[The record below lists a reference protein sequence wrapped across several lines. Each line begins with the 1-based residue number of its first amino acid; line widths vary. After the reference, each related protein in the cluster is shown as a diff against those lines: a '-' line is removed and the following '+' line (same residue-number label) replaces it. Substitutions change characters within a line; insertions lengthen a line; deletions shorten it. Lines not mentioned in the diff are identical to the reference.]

1 MSHRIDF
8 HAFVI
13 NPERSRILMYNLY
26 GRIGLRCLIAWSL
39 LVPLHSVGLN
49 ASAQVVTAQIVG
61 VQDVGV
67 QDVGELDVLEAE
79 ASEPDV
85 DQRESSKPE
94 SAEWMPA
101 VAAPIAQAEC
111 QECDKKKSESAAA
124 KAKDAYKGLFYANDF
139 SYVDDPCFKGHFLGD
154 SLKRLSMP
162 GTGKLDLGGEAR
174 VRYHDEDNMRGLGL
188 TGRDDEFWLTR
199 LRLFANYQIN
209 DYFRFYGEYLYADS
223 SGEFFNNRT
232 IEENRG
238 EAQNLFVDTNLIDD
252 GSSKLTSR
260 LGRQELLFG
269 NERLVSPLDWANTRR
284 TFDGARL
291 IYNGSNWDIDGFF
304 VNPVKRL
311 LTNED
316 SWDGADTDTQF
327 YGTYAT
333 RKKLDIGTIDT
344 YYLGI
349 DYLTPGASFHT
360 IGSRV
365 AGSRDSLLYE
375 FEGGT
380 QFGDNSNGSTHDAF
394 FVTTGLGRKL
404 DLNVGGS
411 SWKPTIWGWYD
422 YASGEDNLADAGRF
436 GDGFDHL
443 YPLAH
448 KYNGFMDLFGRR
460 NLHDI
465 NAQFI
470 TPVMGDKVS
479 LLLWYHY
486 FLLDNLTTP
495 YNITMTPFNTVAPA
509 ADRELGHEIDV
520 LFNVALNPRNSM
532 LVGYSYFATGD
543 YYKETSGGVAGNNGI
558 PELGD
563 AQFFYLQYQTRF

>member
-1 MSHRIDF
+1 MSHRTDF
-8 HAFVI
+8 QASLNH
-13 NPERSRILMYNLY
+13 PEWSRALMSNLY
-26 GRIGLRCLIAWSL
+26 GRHCLRTLFACWL
-39 LVPLHSVGLN
+39 LVPLSNKGPHAN
-49 ASAQVVTAQIVG
+49 AM
-61 VQDVGV
+61 
-67 QDVGELDVLEAE
+67 
-79 ASEPDV
+79 EP
-85 DQRESSKPE
+85 ESSP
-94 SAEWMPA
+94 PA
-101 VAAPIAQAEC
+101 AGFKEC
-111 QECDKKKSESAAA
+111 PACDEKKSDAAAA

-139 SYVDDPCFKGHFLGD
+139 RYVDDPCYEGYFPGD
-154 SLKRLSMP
+154 ALKRLEMP
-162 GTGKLDLGGEAR
+162 GTGKIDLGGEFR
-174 VRYHDEDNMRGLGL
+174 IRYHNEENMRGFGL
-188 TGRDDEFWLTR
+188 TGVDDDFWLTR

-223 SGEFFNNRT
+223 SGELFNNRT
-232 IEENRG
+232 IEVNRG
-238 EAQNLFVDTNLIDD
+238 EAQNLFVDTNLLEDE
-252 GSSKLTSR
+252 SSKLTAR
-260 LGRQELLFG
+260 VGRQELLFG

-291 IYNGSNWDIDGFF
+291 LYSGENWDIDGFF

-311 LTNED
+311 LTNEN

-333 RKKLDIGTIDT
+333 RKNLDIGTLDT

-360 IGSRV
+360 LGSRV

-380 QFGDNSNGSTHDAF
+380 QFGDNSNGSSHDAF
-394 FVTTGLGRKL
+394 FVTAGLGRKL

-411 SWKPTIWGWYD
+411 SWKPTIWAWYD

-443 YPLAH
+443 FPLAH

-470 TPVMGDKVS
+470 TPVMGDKVT

-495 YNITMTPFNTVAPA
+495 YNVTMTPFNTTAAA

-520 LFNVALNPRNSM
+520 LFNINLNRRNNM
-532 LVGYSYFATGD
+532 LIGYSYFAAGD
-543 YYKETSGGVAGNNGI
+543 YYKKTSGGVAGNNGI

-563 AQFFYLQYQTRF
+563 AQFFYLQYQVRF